1 MQPKSY
7 NDLNVPSGLTMVNL
21 TRGFEDSRL
30 SDAGGLELGPFE
42 KAVIRLGNTALIR
55 LACEPTE
62 YTIEPR
68 GLLLPREETVSGR
81 KYIISRLADM
91 DNGLPSW
98 RDVAEFDDYLKIT
111 YHGDD
116 LIFPE
121 EEVLRSIA
129 LNAFST
135 NYGEHAFNSL
145 LVQLELRSEGDCN
158 LIVYDPDKG
167 PFDRLD
173 QAGTIVYVPKD
184 SIIPPVHK
192 ELFRG
197 YGSNYVITRPELSG
211 GWMRDNRSLSP
222 IEQIFV

>member
-121 EEVLRSIA
+121 EEVL
-129 LNAFST
+129 AFYS
-135 NYGEHAFNSL
+135 SQCIL
-145 LVQLELRSEGDCN
+145 DELWRTC
-158 LIVYDPDKG
+158 
-167 PFDRLD
+167 F
-173 QAGTIVYVPKD
+173 
-184 SIIPPVHK
+184 
-192 ELFRG
+192 
-197 YGSNYVITRPELSG
+197 
-211 GWMRDNRSLSP
+211 
-222 IEQIFV
+222 